1 MRNCYLSRNYKGVDG
16 AGNKAKT
23 DIEQIMESNG
33 FVNVGLR
40 QTRYTNSILAFLAT
54 LAGVLK
60 LPFSLRK
67 GDRLVVQ
74 YPLKKYFTLVCQIA
88 HCKGA
93 KVVVVIHDL
102 GSFRRKK
109 LTVAQEIHR
118 LGHADYIIAHNSR
131 MKQWLLDNGC
141 KVPLGVLE
149 IFDYLSETTA
159 SSHLVPSQP
168 YGVVY
173 AGALNPRKNTFLY
186 EVGNYVH
193 SYKFNLYGNG
203 FDLQGFH

>member
-1 MRNCYLSRNYKGVDG
+1 M
-16 AGNKAKT
+16 
-23 DIEQIMESNG
+23 
-33 FVNVGLR
+33 
-40 QTRYTNSILAFLAT
+40 
-54 LAGVLK
+54 
-60 LPFSLRK
+60 
-67 GDRLVVQ
+67 
-74 YPLKKYFTLVCQIA
+74 CQIA

-173 AGALNPRKNTFLY
+173 AGALNPRKNTFCMKWVIMFILI
-186 EVGNYVH
+186 
-193 SYKFNLYGNG
+193 NLIYMVM
-203 FDLQGFH
+203 DLIWKRHRKRAF

>member
-1 MRNCYLSRNYKGVDG
+1 M
-16 AGNKAKT
+16 
-23 DIEQIMESNG
+23 
-33 FVNVGLR
+33 
-40 QTRYTNSILAFLAT
+40 
-54 LAGVLK
+54 
-60 LPFSLRK
+60 
-67 GDRLVVQ
+67 
-74 YPLKKYFTLVCQIA
+74 CQIA

-109 LTVAQEIHR
+109 LTVAQEIRR

-203 FDLQGFH
+203 FDLEKHREKSILIVKDLFVLMS

>member
-1 MRNCYLSRNYKGVDG
+1 M
-16 AGNKAKT
+16 
-23 DIEQIMESNG
+23 
-33 FVNVGLR
+33 
-40 QTRYTNSILAFLAT
+40 
-54 LAGVLK
+54 
-60 LPFSLRK
+60 
-67 GDRLVVQ
+67 Q

-109 LTVAQEIHR
+109 LTVAQEIRR

-173 AGALNPRKNTFLY
+173 AGALNPRKILF
-186 EVGNYVH
+186 V
-193 SYKFNLYGNG
+193 
-203 FDLQGFH
+203 

>member
-1 MRNCYLSRNYKGVDG
+1 M
-16 AGNKAKT
+16 
-23 DIEQIMESNG
+23 
-33 FVNVGLR
+33 
-40 QTRYTNSILAFLAT
+40 
-54 LAGVLK
+54 
-60 LPFSLRK
+60 
-67 GDRLVVQ
+67 Q

-141 KVPLGVLE
+141 KVPLGYLRFLI
-149 IFDYLSETTA
+149 IFQKL
-159 SSHLVPSQP
+159 QP
-168 YGVVY
+168 P
-173 AGALNPRKNTFLY
+173 LIWFP
-186 EVGNYVH
+186 H
-193 SYKFNLYGNG
+193 NLTE
-203 FDLQGFH
+203 